1 MGKNEE
7 WMPLYYPSMVVF
19 FLYLVIVSNFLN
31 SRLPT
36 EMQSFMFIEYDLK
49 LGYPR
54 WCYVKSFF
62 VLYYS
67 PQEDVPP
74 TWAWSSGYELTELIL
89 FFGCPYYNLT
99 SSRKSTIVHKPSTQ
113 SPNAFNRHDTAGKTK
128 YLVTNT
134 LVY

>member
-7 WMPLYYPSMVVF
+7 WMALYYPSMAVF
-19 FLYLVIVSNFLN
+19 LLYLVIVSNFLN